1 MTKAAM
7 TALCFSMDKAVQVES
22 ETGIWLPLVP
32 AGLFQ
37 GVDGRMWNNSNP
49 DAVVSSFTK
58 KRPFD
63 VEHSTHIKAPQ
74 GDPAPAAG
82 WITKVE
88 NRDGEIWGYTEWNSK
103 GQAYIDGQEYAFYSP
118 AFSYLKDGTVIAL
131 QSVGLTNDPNLDVP
145 ALNHKEETA
154 MPLALV
160 IRQALGLGENA
171 TEQDAVIAINSLNQE
186 KTVAL
191 NRANTIDLEK
201 AVPKETHQLA
211 LNRAETAEAALK
223 AIQDKEIEALVQS
236 GVDAGK
242 VAPANKEMFIG
253 MCRQEGG
260 IEQFNKFIESAPQI
274 ATNAQVKTP
283 KTPDGKQKL
292 EEHEIALCR
301 TMGVTEEEFL
311 AAKQQ
316 MNVGAK

>member
-1 MTKAAM
+1 MSATAL
-7 TALCFSMDKAVQVES
+7 TALCFNMSDIQQAEGGV
-22 ETGIWLPLVP
+22 WLPLVP
-32 AGLFQ
+32 KGIFT
-37 GVDGRMWNNSNP
+37 GIDGRTGNNSQP
-49 DAVVSSFTK
+49 DIVVARFDK

-63 VEHSTHIKAPQ
+63 IEHSTHIKGPK
-74 GDPAPAAG
+74 GEPAPAFG
-82 WITKVE
+82 WITKLE
-88 NRDGEIWGYTEWNSK
+88 NRDGEIFGFTEWNK
-103 GQAYIDGQEYAFYSP
+103 AGQELIDNKQYAFYSP
-118 AFSYLKDGTVIAL
+118 AFSYLEDGTVLAVA
-131 QSVGLTNDPNLDVP
+131 SSGLTNNPNLDVP

-171 TEQDAVIAINSLNQE
+171 TEQDAVTAINSLNQE
-186 KTVAL
+186 KDVAL

-201 AVPKETHQLA
+201 VVPKETHQLA

-236 GVDAGK
+236 GVEAGK
-242 VAPANKEMFIG
+242 VSPANKEMFIG

-260 IEQFNKFIESAPQI
+260 IEQFNKFIESAPKI
-274 ATNAQVKTP
+274 ATNDPVKNP

-292 EEHEIALCR
+292 EEHEVALCR
-301 TMGVTEEEFL
+301 TMAVTEDEFL